1 MLEKIFLTRESHV
14 YSCISENSA
23 VNKGIV
29 KSGHGIEL
37 LIISNVYLWKKKM
50 TTKKIVLSDYLLA
63 SLTKVTRMRLK

>member
-1 MLEKIFLTRESHV
+1 MLEKIFLNRESHV

-37 LIISNVYLWKKKM
+37 LIISNVYLWKKK
-50 TTKKIVLSDYLLA
+50 
-63 SLTKVTRMRLK
+63 